1 MRILITAVGK
11 RTEHWMSLFTA
22 LTDQPAI
29 EVTAFA
35 ADVSRIT
42 AQAFTDMAKRQE
54 RFRYQLV
61 PHLLGEDHSGHMAS
75 VMFRPGSAKR
85 VRAERPDVVHII
97 GEAAYVSTQQAIRMC
112 NRYWP
117 GVPITLYAAQNVVM
131 RFPFPFPVLE
141 RRSYRAIGHA
151 FPITPSA
158 LHVLRA
164 KGYRGPATIVPL
176 GVDTDRFRPSTEPKA
191 HPFTV
196 GFVGRLEPH
205 KGIADLLRA
214 TELLDCNLL
223 LVGDGSL
230 RDMVEKAEANRPGQ
244 VQLKRWVDHTQLPWL
259 LSRMHA
265 VALPSMEIVQRNV
278 VPWIGIPLRE
288 QFGRVLVEAMA
299 CGVPVVGSDTG
310 DIPHVIGPSGLVF
323 PTGDVGALADCLRQI
338 RDDPA
343 LAHRLTVSGRSRAC
357 EEFSWRGIADTLIGV
372 WQHLTA
378 TDPGLPSSSSPH
390 ARTTPS
396 AMDASVEGGSE

>member
-22 LTDQPAI
+22 LTDRPDV
-29 EVTAFA
+29 EVTVYA
-35 ADVSRIT
+35 ADVSHLTR
-42 AQAFTDMAKRQE
+42 QALQELTRRQE
-54 RFRYQLV
+54 RFRYRLV
-61 PHLLGEDHSGHMAS
+61 PHLLGEDRSGHMAS
-75 VMFRPGSAKR
+75 VVFRPGSAGH
-85 VRAERPDVVHII
+85 VRAERPDIVHII
-97 GEAAYVSTQQAIRMC
+97 GEAAYLSTQQAIALR
-112 NRYWP
+112 NRHWP
-117 GVPITLYAAQNVVM
+117 GVPVTLYAAQNVVM
-131 RFPFPFPVLE
+131 RFPFPFPLLE
-141 RRSYRAIGHA
+141 RRSYRSISHA

-164 KGYRGPATIVPL
+164 KGYRGAATIVPL
-176 GVDTDRFRPSTEPKA
+176 GVDPDRFRPGTEPKA

-214 TELLDCNLL
+214 AERLECNLL

-230 RDMVEKAEANRPGQ
+230 RGTVERAAAARPDH

-259 LSRMHA
+259 LSRMHV
-265 VALPSMEIVQRNV
+265 VALPSVEVVQRNV

-310 DIPHVIGPSGLVF
+310 DIPHVIGDSGLVF
-323 PTGDVGALADCLRQI
+323 PAGDVGALTECLRRI

-343 LAHRLTVSGRSRAC
+343 LARRLAADGRSRAC
-357 EEFSWRGIADTLIGV
+357 REFSWRGIADTLVGV
-372 WQHLTA
+372 WQRLADPPGSPETGSTLA
-378 TDPGLPSSSSPH
+378 TGDAH
-390 ARTTPS
+390 A
-396 AMDASVEGGSE
+396 EGGSK